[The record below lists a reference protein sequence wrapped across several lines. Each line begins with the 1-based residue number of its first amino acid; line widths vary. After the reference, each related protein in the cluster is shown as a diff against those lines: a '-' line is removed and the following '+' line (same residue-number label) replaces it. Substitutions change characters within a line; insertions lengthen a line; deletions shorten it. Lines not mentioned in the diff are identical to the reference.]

1 MLDKDRGLYVAH
13 SENGP
18 LSLVGKM
25 INRHGL
31 IAGATGTGKTV
42 TLQVMAE
49 TFSQAGIPCFMA
61 DMKGDLSGISQT
73 GKLSGFIEK
82 RLPEF
87 GIENPQFQPCPVRF
101 FDVYG
106 EQGHPMRS
114 TISRMGPEML
124 GRLMEL
130 NETQTGVL
138 NIVFRIADDNG
149 LLLIDLKDLRAM
161 LNFVG
166 QNAAEYTTK
175 YGNVTSASVGAIQ
188 RALLALENQGA
199 DKFFGEPDFDIYD
212 LLQCEGGK
220 GIMNVLA
227 ADRLMLQPKLYST
240 FLLWL
245 LSELYATL
253 PEVGDMDLPKLV
265 FFFDEA
271 HMLFEGTSKAL
282 TDKIEQVI
290 RLIRSKGVGIYF
302 ITQSPTDIP
311 SNILGQLGN
320 RVQHALRA
328 YSPQD
333 QKAVKVAADT
343 FRPNPAFKTYDTLLE
358 LGTGEALVSFLDEK
372 GTPSI
377 VERAKIL
384 FPLSQIGAITEDQRA
399 DLIKRSR
406 LYGRYDHVVDRES
419 AYEIITAATLEA
431 ERQKAEI
438 EAAEEAER
446 QAAAEAKEAAR
457 AAKEQEKL
465 EKEKAKKA
473 KNSIASKVLKSV
485 ITAVTGVAA
494 AAAADAITGKKSS
507 SKTSTTKKAVTKATK
522 SATSTLTRELTR
534 GLVPEG
540 VHIVQGHVGEFAAAA
555 EGFGLDVVEA
565 AAELFAGA
573 AQGGFRVHAIEAGGI
588 DDGEQQVSEFS
599 FDVVLA
605 AFCAG
610 FRHFRT
616 LFRHFSPDVF
626 FLLPV
631 KTAAAGLFLHG
642 KGLQNGGHGLGDAA
656 HDGFVAI
663 LFLGFHQ
670 FPGIGDFLGRRRF
683 ASFGT
688 EDMRM
693 AEHHLVAYFVNAVG
707 NVKRPFFLPDA
718 CIEDHV
724 VQQVA
729 NLLGRSL
736 AVSLQDGVAEFIDF
750 LFRHGTDG
758 IHGLGG
764 VPGAFYAKSV
774 HDIQQSAKGGQLFF
788 PSMHSI
794 HFRGA
799 NIQRISLSL
808 SLKCS
813 NYPISVPWRPYVP
826 YGAETMS
833 TSPALPVSRKSL
845 SRLSASAPENS
856 PACTSITSTP
866 KARPLTARL
875 RLPDRSWTRAF
886 SSGPICARRSGRE
899 WPIIFRPT
907 CLKHS

>member
-1 MLDKDRGLYVAH
+1 MLDKERGLYVAH

-18 LSLVGKM
+18 ISLVGKM

-42 TLQVMAE
+42 TLQVLAE
-49 TFSQAGIPCFMA
+49 TFCQAGVPCFMA
-61 DMKGDLSGISQT
+61 DMKGDLSGISQA
-73 GKLSGFIEK
+73 GRLSGFIEK

-87 GIENPQFQPCPVRF
+87 GISDPQFQACPVRF

-124 GRLMEL
+124 GRLMDL

-138 NIVFRIADDNG
+138 NIVFKIADDNG

-166 QNAAEYTTK
+166 QNAAEYTTQ

-343 FRPNPAFKTYDTLLE
+343 FRANPAFKTYDTLLE

-372 GTPSI
+372 GTPAI

-399 DLIKRSR
+399 DIVKRSR
-406 LYGRYDHVVDRES
+406 LYGRYDHPVDRES
-419 AYEIITAATLEA
+419 AYELITAATEEA

-438 EAAEEAER
+438 EAAEEAEK
-446 QAAAEAKEAAR
+446 QAAIQAKEEAR
-457 AAKEQEKL
+457 AAKEAEKA

-473 KNSIASKVLKSV
+473 KNSIASKVLRSV
-485 ITAVTGVAA
+485 LTAVTGVAA
-494 AAAADAITGKKSS
+494 AAAADAVTGAVTGTKKKST
-507 SKTSTTKKAVTKATK
+507 TSTTKKAVTKATK
-522 SATSTLTRELTR
+522 SATTTLTRELTR
-534 GLVPEG
+534 S
-540 VHIVQGHVGEFAAAA
+540 I
-555 EGFGLDVVEA
+555 
-565 AAELFAGA
+565 
-573 AQGGFRVHAIEAGGI
+573 
-588 DDGEQQVSEFS
+588 
-599 FDVVLA
+599 
-605 AFCAG
+605 
-610 FRHFRT
+610 
-616 LFRHFSPDVF
+616 
-626 FLLPV
+626 
-631 KTAAAGLFLHG
+631 
-642 KGLQNGGHGLGDAA
+642 LG
-656 HDGFVAI
+656 
-663 LFLGFHQ
+663 
-670 FPGIGDFLGRRRF
+670 
-683 ASFGT
+683 
-688 EDMRM
+688 
-693 AEHHLVAYFVNAVG
+693 
-707 NVKRPFFLPDA
+707 
-718 CIEDHV
+718 
-724 VQQVA
+724 
-729 NLLGRSL
+729 NL
-736 AVSLQDGVAEFIDF
+736 I
-750 LFRHGTDG
+750 
-758 IHGLGG
+758 
-764 VPGAFYAKSV
+764 K
-774 HDIQQSAKGGQLFF
+774 
-788 PSMHSI
+788 
-794 HFRGA
+794 
-799 NIQRISLSL
+799 
-808 SLKCS
+808 
-813 NYPISVPWRPYVP
+813 
-826 YGAETMS
+826 
-833 TSPALPVSRKSL
+833 
-845 SRLSASAPENS
+845 
-856 PACTSITSTP
+856 
-866 KARPLTARL
+866 
-875 RLPDRSWTRAF
+875 
-886 SSGPICARRSGRE
+886 
-899 WPIIFRPT
+899 
-907 CLKHS
+907 